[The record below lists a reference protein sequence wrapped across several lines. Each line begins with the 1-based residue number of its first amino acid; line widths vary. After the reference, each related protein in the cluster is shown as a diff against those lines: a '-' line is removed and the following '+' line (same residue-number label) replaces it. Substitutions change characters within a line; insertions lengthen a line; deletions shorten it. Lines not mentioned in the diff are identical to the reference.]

1 MCYISD
7 WPKRF
12 LKTILLQLSRHQ
24 VCIHTHTDTHRWL
37 TPCGVDR
44 TTGERN
50 SVCQGLT
57 FSSGSAVRSRM
68 APDVCP
74 FLQVELL
81 IENEAE
87 KDYLYDV
94 LRMYHQ

>member
-1 MCYISD
+1 MCVCVDLASD
-7 WPKRF
+7 
-12 LKTILLQLSRHQ
+12 
-24 VCIHTHTDTHRWL
+24 
-37 TPCGVDR
+37 
-44 TTGERN
+44 
-50 SVCQGLT
+50 
-57 FSSGSAVRSRM
+57 SAVSQRM
-68 APDVCP
+68 PPKVCL